1 MTRHVRRIP
10 VPLALLM
17 VVGLA
22 HALGWAVL
30 TPTLNG
36 PDEIAHAAYIQQLA
50 ETGHGPNRD
59 HGAGSQS
66 TQMSRLMFEGSFAP
80 ILGHPDGRPSDATV
94 PALVTGLDE
103 LPPDQR
109 SNGTGPNA
117 VGNNPPLYY
126 AYGAVVYRLVPGG
139 SILDR
144 LFAMRVATAILLPI
158 TVALVWLLL
167 AELFTALWLR
177 TAGAAVVALQPKL
190 GYMAGVIN
198 PDMLLVLLSTATVLL
213 AVQTVRRPLSLWRLA
228 GLALSAGSTALTHG
242 RGFAV
247 LPVAAVAVGV
257 ALLRTG
263 PAWRAC
269 LRGGATFVAA
279 LLLPLAIAFFYTRS
293 HAGGGAFGGE
303 VTQAAEQHFN
313 LKQFLVN
320 VWQFYLP
327 KLGFMSDRI
336 GPAYGYR
343 QMYIETFYSGF
354 NTFETFFSDSLLG
367 YIQLAA
373 GTGMLMLF
381 GCTIAYW
388 RAVQLRWREVLIVA
402 LSFVSLMAL
411 LHISSYRDLQVSSD
425 PLITGR
431 YLLPAIGAYAAA
443 IAFVAWSLPRR
454 VGPVLAGAV
463 VGAHA
468 MLCLGGLGLAIGR
481 LYA

>member
-1 MTRHVRRIP
+1 MIRRVRSIP
-10 VPLALLM
+10 LPLALLM
-17 VVGLA
+17 VVALA
-22 HALGWAVL
+22 HALAWAAL
-30 TPTLNG
+30 SPPLNG

-59 HGAGSQS
+59 SGAGAQS
-66 TQMSRLMFEGSFAP
+66 TQISRLMFEGNLSP
-80 ILGHPDGRPSDATV
+80 ILGHPDGRPNDATL
-94 PALVTGLDE
+94 PALVSGLDQ
-103 LPPDQR
+103 LPHAQR
-109 SNGTGPNA
+109 SNGTGGNA

-126 AYGAVVYRLVPGG
+126 AYGAVIYRLVPGG

-144 LFAMRVATAILLPI
+144 IFALRVATAIMLPI

-167 AELFTALWLR
+167 AELFTAVWLR

-198 PDMLLVLLSTATVLL
+198 PDMLLVLLSTAVTLL
-213 AVQTVRRPLSLWRLA
+213 AVQTVRRPISLWRLA
-228 GLALSAGSTALTHG
+228 GLGLATGATALTHG

-247 LPVAAVAVGV
+247 VPVAAVAVLI
-257 ALLRTG
+257 ALIRAR
-263 PAWRAC
+263 PAWRAF
-269 LRGGATFVAA
+269 LLAGAAFVAA
-279 LLLPLAIAFFYTRS
+279 LLVPVAIAFFYTRS

-343 QMYIETFYSGF
+343 QMYIDTFFSGF
-354 NTFETFFSDSLLG
+354 NTFETYFSDSLRG
-367 YIQLAA
+367 WIQLAA
-373 GTGMLMLF
+373 GTGLLTLF
-381 GCTIAYW
+381 ACIVTRWQFIL
-388 RAVQLRWREVLIVA
+388 LRWREVLVVA
-402 LSFVSLMAL
+402 LSFVSLMGL

-454 VGPVLAGAV
+454 LGPVLAGAV
-463 VGAHA
+463 VGGHA
-468 MLCLGGLGLAIGR
+468 VLCLGGLGLAIGR

>member
-1 MTRHVRRIP
+1 MIRRVRSIP

-22 HALGWAVL
+22 HALAWAAL
-30 TPTLNG
+30 TPPLNG

-59 HGAGSQS
+59 HGAGGQS
-66 TQMSRLMFEGSFAP
+66 TQMSRLMIEGNFAP
-80 ILGHPDGRPSDATV
+80 ILGHPDGRPGDATL
-94 PALVTGLDE
+94 PALVKGLDE
-103 LPPDQR
+103 LPDDQ
-109 SNGTGPNA
+109 SSDGTGPNA

-126 AYGAVVYRLVPGG
+126 AYGAVVYHLVPGG

-144 LFAMRVATAILLPI
+144 IFALRVATAIMLPV

-167 AELFTALWLR
+167 AELFTAVWLR
-177 TAGAAVVALQPKL
+177 AAGAAVVALQPKL

-198 PDMLLVLLSTATVLL
+198 PDMLLVLLSTASLLL
-213 AVQTVRRPLSLWRLA
+213 AVQTVRRPLSLWRFA
-228 GLALSAGSTALTHG
+228 GLGLAAGSAALTHG

-247 LPVAAVAVGV
+247 LPVAAVAVGI
-257 ALLRTG
+257 ALLRTR
-263 PAWRAC
+263 PAWRGF
-269 LRGGATFVAA
+269 LRGGAAFLAA
-279 LLLPLAIAFFYTRS
+279 LLVPVAIAFLYTRS

-343 QMYIETFYSGF
+343 QMYIDTFYSGF
-354 NTFETFFSDSLLG
+354 NTFETYLSDSMRG

-373 GTGMLMLF
+373 GTGLLMLF
-381 GCTIAYW
+381 ACIVTRW
-388 RAVQLRWREVLIVA
+388 QAVLLRWREVLAVA

-411 LHISSYRDLQVSSD
+411 LHISSYRDLQTSSD

-454 VGPVLAGAV
+454 LGPVLAGAV

-468 MLCLGGLGLAIGR
+468 LLCLGSLGLAIGR

>member
-1 MTRHVRRIP
+1 MIRRVRSIP
-10 VPLALLM
+10 LPLALIL
-17 VVGLA
+17 VVALV
-22 HALGWAVL
+22 HALAWAVL

-50 ETGHGPNRD
+50 ETGHGPDRD

-66 TQMSRLMFEGSFAP
+66 TQLSRLMFEGNLSP
-80 ILGHPDGRPSDATV
+80 ILGHPDGRPSPGI
-94 PALVTGLDE
+94 PALVKALDK
-103 LPPDQR
+103 LPHDQR

-126 AYGAVVYRLVPGG
+126 AYGAVIYRLTPGG

-144 LFAMRVATAILLPI
+144 LFALRVATAIMLPI

-167 AELFTALWLR
+167 AELFTAVWLR

-213 AVQTVRRPLSLWRLA
+213 AVHTVRRPLNLWRLA
-228 GLALSAGSTALTHG
+228 GLGLVAGCTALTHG

-247 LPVAAVAVGV
+247 LPVAAVAVAV
-257 ALLRTG
+257 ALLRAR
-263 PAWRAC
+263 PAWRA
-269 LRGGATFVAA
+269 LLAAGAAFVAA
-279 LLLPLAIAFFYTRS
+279 LVVPIAIAFFYTRS

-320 VWQFYLP
+320 VWQFYFP
-327 KLGFMSDRI
+327 RLGFMSPRI
-336 GPAYGYR
+336 GPPYGYG
-343 QMYIETFYSGF
+343 QMYIDTFFGGF
-354 NTFETFFSDSLLG
+354 NTFETYFSDSLRGWTQLG
-367 YIQLAA
+367 A
-373 GTGMLMLF
+373 GVGLVMLF
-381 GCTIAYW
+381 GSIVARW
-388 RAVQLRWREVLIVA
+388 QAVLLRWREVLIVL
-402 LSFVSLMAL
+402 LSFVSLAAL
-411 LHISSYRDLQVSSD
+411 LHISSYRDLQVSND

-431 YLLPAIGAYAAA
+431 YLLPAIAAYAAA
-443 IAFVAWSLPRR
+443 IMFVAWSLPRR
-454 VGPVLAGAV
+454 LGPVLAGAV
-463 VGAHA
+463 VGAHVL
-468 MLCLGGLGLAIGR
+468 LCLGGLGLQIGR